1 MRNHSVDFFRGIAI
15 LIMVAANSYPYLFP
29 DLPCPLE
36 VRVLFSTAAPIFI
49 FLSGVSLRLSEE
61 NGKSILNTIQ
71 RIFQVLFFAV
81 LIDVVIWGIL
91 PFYTMDVLYLISFS
105 LITILGLRR
114 LPDFYALIIFVL
126 NFSLTLF
133 FAQYYNFSLI
143 ELSAFDMN
151 QNYHFSDAIRHVF
164 IDGWF
169 PIFPWLSISILG
181 YYLTKHRLVFVKYLN
196 LLSFTGLAGL
206 SCFLYFTLEGTFSF
220 NLPRSNYMEIFYPVT
235 LPFFG
240 YVASI
245 FLFVVYFMLKNSL
258 SHNYIGLLGNYSL
271 AVYFFHAFLIQFY
284 LSNFDFENSKYTF
297 LTYFLIVSSLF
308 LLLFSY
314 VFCLLLFVRMTGK
327 NFPFIKF
334 LLAI

>member
-1 MRNHSVDFFRGIAI
+1 
-15 LIMVAANSYPYLFP
+15 MVAANSYPYLFP

-71 RIFQVLFFAV
+71 RICQVLFFAV
-81 LIDVVIWGIL
+81 LIDVAIWGIL

-114 LPDFYALIIFVL
+114 LPDFYVLIIFVL

-133 FAQYYNFSLI
+133 FAQYYDFSLI
-143 ELSAFDMN
+143 ELAAFDMN
-151 QNYHFSDAIRHVF
+151 QNHYFSDAIRHVF

-169 PIFPWLSISILG
+169 PIFPWMGISILG
-181 YYLTKHRLVFVKYLN
+181 YYFTKHRLVFGKYLN
-196 LLSFTGLAGL
+196 LFLLMGLAGV
-206 SCFLYFTLEGTFSF
+206 SGFLFFTLGGAFLF

-235 LPFFG
+235 LPFFVYMG
-240 YVASI
+240 SI
-245 FLFVVYFMLKNSL
+245 FLLIFYFMQKNYL
-258 SHNYIGLLGNYSL
+258 SRNYVCLLGTYSL
-271 AVYFFHAFLIQFY
+271 AVYFFHAVLLQFY
-284 LSNFDFENSKYTF
+284 LPIFYFENTQYTF
-297 LTYFLIVSSLF
+297 FTYFLVFSSLF
-308 LLLFSY
+308 LLVFSY
-314 VFCLLLFVRMTGK
+314 VFSLLLFVRMTGK